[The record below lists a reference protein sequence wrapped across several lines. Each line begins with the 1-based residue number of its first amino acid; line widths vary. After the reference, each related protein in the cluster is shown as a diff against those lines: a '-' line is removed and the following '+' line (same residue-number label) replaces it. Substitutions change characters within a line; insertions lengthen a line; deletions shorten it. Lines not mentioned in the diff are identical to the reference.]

1 MAADI
6 TEEFQIDLANTT
18 ATNESFVPTNIAYD
32 VSINNLGFILDV
44 NDQTSYKRE
53 TAQYKKDQFDA
64 APDPGEQTLV
74 ASWWLRSQ
82 TSWHFGAGVKYFD
95 PGLDYQHQQN
105 RFWNSRGVDVWNIGD
120 LKLHKDITYV
130 YSDVDNHNF
139 VGSAASYYSSTIK
152 YECMVLGNSGGFLK
166 RFRLNG
172 NSSVTTSPYVIDY
185 IPVDH
190 LSTTYPSGGTYPFY
204 SITTDGNTYYA
215 ACSNC
220 IHTGSVDGTTQA
232 DRVLV
237 RHGTG
242 TIPAIFYAKGYIFFG
257 DGRSLWNLNPTF
269 IASPSTISHSGATQL
284 STSGIAT
291 SQSAYGETK
300 HINPN
305 WTWNAL
311 AAGRTAVW
319 AAGYGDGVSE
329 IWGIQPDDTVSN
341 TTAALPDMAGATV
354 VSTLPYGEYVQT
366 MEYYLGNLIVGTNK
380 GVRICKVAANMV
392 SMKEF
397 ITLGPL
403 LWDYNGYGVNDLTVH
418 DKYVYAATAVDGE
431 TVSHRGALVRIDL
444 SREFEDSTYAYA
456 YDLEDSSDENSIF
469 THVFFIDGR
478 RTVFTEEDNTKG
490 EIKVEH
496 TTNYV
501 PSGYLETG
509 YIRYATIEPKYFKT
523 INVNTLYPF
532 DSSMMVTTIDKNGNE
547 YDIFR
552 AYSDSANGDLAT
564 SRPTGKQE
572 FLRYRFTLYPSTD
585 LVSTPIVQSYQVKA
599 IPATK
604 RQRVIQYPLSCY
616 DNEMDRYNIQYGYT
630 GRAFDMQERLE
641 ALEEAGDTIT
651 VIDWRTG
658 EQFTGLIESV
668 AFENQSS
675 PDKRVHGYGGTI
687 MLTVRKL

>member
-6 TEEFQIDLANTT
+6 TEEFQIDLANPN
-18 ATNESFVPTNIAYD
+18 ATNESFAPTNIAYD

-44 NDQTSYKRE
+44 NDQTPYKRQ
-53 TAQYKKDQFDA
+53 TAEYKKDQFDA

-82 TSWHFGAGVKYFD
+82 TSWHMGAGVKYFD

-105 RFWNSRGVDVWNIGD
+105 RFWNSRGVDVWTIGD
-120 LKLHKDITYV
+120 IKLHKDITTV
-130 YSDVDNHNF
+130 YSGNTTGTINHNF
-139 VGSAASYYSSTIK
+139 VGSAAAYYTGTVKS
-152 YECMVLGNSGGFLK
+152 ECLLVGDSQGGLN
-166 RFRLNG
+166 RITLNG
-172 NSSVTTSPYVIDY
+172 NSVA
-185 IPVDH
+185 
-190 LSTTYPSGGTYPFY
+190 STTPYLLNYTVAGHSGGTYPFY
-204 SITTDGNTYYA
+204 SITNNGNKYYA

-220 IHTGSVDGTTQA
+220 VHVGTVGTTG
-232 DRVLV
+232 DSVLI
-237 RHGTG
+237 RHSAGSK
-242 TIPAIFYAKGYIFFG
+242 ANVHYAKGYLFLSEG
-257 DGRSLWNLNPTF
+257 NNLWNLNPTY
-269 IASPSTISHSGATQL
+269 TATNGLHAGGSEL
-284 STSGIAT
+284 STTGT
-291 SQSAYGETK
+291 GVTLPAYGFTT
-300 HINPN
+300 HLNPN
-305 WTWNAL
+305 WTWNNVTG
-311 AAGRTAVW
+311 GRTAVW
-319 AAGYGDGVSE
+319 ASGYGDGISE

-354 VSTLPYGEYVQT
+354 VATLPYGEVVQT
-366 MEYYLGNLIVGTNK
+366 MEYYLGNLFVGTNK
-380 GVRICKVAANMV
+380 GLRICKVAATMV

-403 LWDYNGYGVNDLTVH
+403 IWDYTGYGIHDLTVN
-418 DKYVYAATAVDGE
+418 DKYVYAATKVDGNG
-431 TVSHRGALVRIDL
+431 SLVRVDV

-456 YDLEDSSDENSIF
+456 YDLQDTASESSSFNG
-469 THVFFIDGR
+469 VFFIDGR
-478 RTVFTEEDNTKG
+478 PVIITEKSNGTAKV
-490 EIKVEH
+490 KVEH
-496 TTNYV
+496 TTNYIS
-501 PSGYLETG
+501 SGYLETG

-523 INVNTLYPF
+523 INVNTLYPGNT
-532 DSSMMVTTIDKNGNE
+532 SMMVTTIDKNGNE

-552 AYSDSANGDLAT
+552 AYSDSANGDLST

-585 LVSTPIVQSYQVKA
+585 LVSTPVVQSYQVKA

-630 GRAFDMQERLE
+630 GRAFNMQQSLE
-641 ALEEAGDTIT
+641 ALEEAGDTVT